1 MGPSGA
7 KSKASKSYGISL
19 HISKFYLF
27 KVWVNKERAQLRRET
42 FSIRSAVTVEK
53 TQFKTLQQ
61 K

>member
-7 KSKASKSYGISL
+7 KSKASKSHGISL